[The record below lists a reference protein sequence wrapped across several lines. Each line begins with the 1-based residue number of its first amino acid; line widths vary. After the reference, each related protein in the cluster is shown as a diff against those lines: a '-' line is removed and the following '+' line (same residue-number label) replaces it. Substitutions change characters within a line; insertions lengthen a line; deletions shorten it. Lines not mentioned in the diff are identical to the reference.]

1 MKSDRQLTK
10 PSVQMLKHKNIYVEA
25 YLCCHSNSV
34 QRLGKIFTNFP
45 VAVIHKQQIHPQL
58 LSPVR
63 RENKCSV
70 QTLSFITA
78 ICSSILGASLQ
89 QHVF

>member
-45 VAVIHKQQIHPQL
+45 VAVIHKQQIPPNFCLRLGERTSVLFKRYLSSL
-58 LSPVR
+58 LFVLP
-63 RENKCSV
+63 
-70 QTLSFITA
+70 F
-78 ICSSILGASLQ
+78 
-89 QHVF
+89 